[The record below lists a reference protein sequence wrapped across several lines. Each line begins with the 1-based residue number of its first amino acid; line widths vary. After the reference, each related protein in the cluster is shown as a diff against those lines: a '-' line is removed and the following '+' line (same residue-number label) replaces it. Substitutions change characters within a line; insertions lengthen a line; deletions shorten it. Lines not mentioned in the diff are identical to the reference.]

1 MRLTKSFSIPDELER
16 ARANGELVIFA
27 GAGVSVSPPAN
38 LPNFLEL
45 AKQIAEPRVQCS
57 PDYARALD
65 RYLGRAAREGVDV
78 QSRARH
84 LLANGGKHT
93 PLHEDLLALFGDPQT
108 VQLVTT
114 NFDTHFATAL
124 SSVYPHASVPQYVGP
139 ALPPG
144 QKFRGI
150 VQLHGSLANDD
161 FNLVLT
167 DRDFGEA
174 YMAEGWA
181 SRFLTSLFAH
191 STVLFVGYSLG
202 DPIMQYLLHAIPAND
217 RWFALWRHRDAN
229 RGADHRINSVT
240 FGTQSSRKPYLDL
253 NKGIKRWR
261 WYATSTTKGHAHE
274 IGRVVASGPPKS
286 PVDADYLRARLRT
299 SDGLAN
305 FCRLAKTV
313 EWFEWISSNQYL
325 DALFDY
331 RSTVDVRE
339 WAEWC
344 LNNFCTGINPPLL
357 RYARHHSMGVHAAF
371 AAHIVIY
378 LWRESERLARPTVM
392 QLVALLVNNARHH
405 QLNDDIWGYL
415 IGHLVKHDHMECALA
430 LLRVATEVG
439 LEHNQPYEQYDVDDS
454 TAAETSVS
462 LTSKLVLR
470 IAPNRLDY
478 LIEEHLDALVQAD
491 PLSVL
496 LLAEERLLQAY
507 ELLYLASGVEPR
519 FDHLNYGRTSI
530 AAPRT
535 DRHHSVTDILI
546 DLGKGAIEH
555 LAAVSPKSVLSFAAR
570 HDQREG
576 ALLRRLSIYAYS
588 LLDKSYSDD
597 VIKNA
602 ISLRLAG
609 DWKHRPEL
617 YLLLKAHFSSA
628 SVQVQRDFVDNVSN
642 DNWWSED
649 FDEHDEHARF
659 SLAQFLERTHP
670 KNRIA
675 RAFAK
680 RMRGLH
686 PTWQESDKEGLWMRT
701 RVGWGSETPSPISAE
716 ELKLLSPKA
725 AFDTLRD
732 RLQNTSDLGS
742 SYSLQSELQQVVR
755 VNPSWGTEFLISA
768 LAAEPSDSVLTE
780 STLFGMREA
789 VLEEADQLAFLSRV
803 QGPWEAKH
811 ARTFGSVLLKWAG
824 QLGETASLELLDA
837 FDAAADVIYERSGT
851 TESAT
856 SQDGWTER
864 AINHAAGY
872 AAQIWWKVANARDW
886 KDGVYVPSLDDAE
899 RRRWKMVL
907 ADTTPSGAHAR
918 PILGMVT
925 DRLTMAD
932 QPWTQEVIF
941 PAFSF
946 TKGEERAAQL
956 WDGRLM
962 QHQFFWGTLEGLRE
976 QLQELLQRSAE
987 VLPSRA
993 KELGDFIA
1001 LLVAEVEHSRLSK
1014 VALQSFILRAS
1025 EEARESFADS
1035 LPRHLSRLETQPRV
1049 QVWKTLLAP
1058 YWRDRRT
1065 NMPVTLSSAELE
1077 GMFRWLTELPE
1088 VADAVTAELRKS
1100 PLLAVSHADSV
1111 LRRWRDDPEWVEKH
1125 PDAAAG
1131 AILFLLERKSLASWS
1146 TQDAVVILAV
1156 AKKAGATT
1164 ADVAKAAEALIQQF
1178 PELINSARDARL
1190 F

>member
-1 MRLTKSFSIPDELER
+1 
-16 ARANGELVIFA
+16 
-27 GAGVSVSPPAN
+27 
-38 LPNFLEL
+38 
-45 AKQIAEPRVQCS
+45 
-57 PDYARALD
+57 
-65 RYLGRAAREGVDV
+65 
-78 QSRARH
+78 
-84 LLANGGKHT
+84 
-93 PLHEDLLALFGDPQT
+93 
-108 VQLVTT
+108 
-114 NFDTHFATAL
+114 
-124 SSVYPHASVPQYVGP
+124 
-139 ALPPG
+139 
-144 QKFRGI
+144 
-150 VQLHGSLANDD
+150 LHGSLANDD

-217 RWFALWRHRDAN
+217 RWFALWRHSDAN
-229 RGADHRINSVT
+229 RGADHRINSIT

-253 NKGIKRWR
+253 NEGIERWR
-261 WYATSTTKGHAHE
+261 WYATSTAKGHAHE

-339 WAEWC
+339 WADWC
-344 LNNFCTGINPPLL
+344 LNNFCGAINPPLL
-357 RYARHHSMGVHAAF
+357 RYARHHSMGLHAAF
-371 AAHIVIY
+371 ATQMVMY
-378 LWRESERLARPTVM
+378 LWRESERLTPPTVM
-392 QLVALLVNNARHH
+392 QLVALLVNNARYH
-405 QLNDDIWGYL
+405 QLNDDLWGYL
-415 IGHLVKHDHMECALA
+415 IGHLVKHGHTECALA

-439 LEHNQPYEQYDVDDS
+439 LEHNQPYEQYDVDDP
-454 TAAETSVS
+454 TETEKPVP

-470 IAPNRLDY
+470 VAPNRLDY
-478 LIEEHLDALVQAD
+478 VVEEHLDNLVQAD
-491 PLSVL
+491 PLRVL
-496 LLAEERLLQAY
+496 MLAEERLLQAY
-507 ELLYLASGVEPR
+507 EVLNLASGREPR
-519 FDHLNYGRTSI
+519 FDPLNYGRTSI

-535 DRHHSVTDILI
+535 DRHHSLSDILI
-546 DLGKGAIEH
+546 DLGKGAIDH
-555 LAAVSPKSVLSFAAR
+555 LATVSPKSILAFASR
-570 HDQREG
+570 HDESNG
-576 ALLRRLSIYAYS
+576 ALLCRLSIYAYS
-588 LLDKSYSDD
+588 LLGKAYSDE

-602 ISLRLAG
+602 IDLKWG

-617 YLLLKAHFSSA
+617 YLVLKAHFPSA
-628 SVQVQRDFVDNVSN
+628 SARVQREFIDKVST
-642 DNWWSED
+642 DSWWSET

-670 KNRIA
+670 KNRTA
-675 RAFAK
+675 KAFAR

-686 PTWQESDKEGLWMRT
+686 PSWQEADKEGLWMRSHF
-701 RVGWGSETPSPISAE
+701 GWGSETPSPISAE
-716 ELKLLSPKA
+716 EIKVLSPTA
-725 AFDTLRD
+725 AFDALRE
-732 RLQNTSDLGS
+732 RLQKTADLGS

-755 VNPSWGTEFLISA
+755 VDPSWGTEFLISA
-768 LAAEPSDSVLTE
+768 LAAEPSASVLTE

-789 VLEEADQLAFLSRV
+789 VLSEADQLTFLARV
-803 QGPWEAKH
+803 QGPWEAEH

-824 QLGETASLELLDA
+824 QLGEKASIGLLDA
-837 FDAAADVIYERSGT
+837 FDAAADVIYQRSGT

-856 SQDGWTER
+856 SQGGWTER

-899 RRRWKMVL
+899 RRRWHMVL
-907 ADTTPSGAHAR
+907 TDTTPSGAHAR
-918 PILGMVT
+918 PVLGMVT
-925 DRLTMAD
+925 DRLAMAD
-932 QPWTQEVIF
+932 QPWTQDAIF

-946 TKGEERAAQL
+946 AKGEEHAAQL

-962 QHQFFWGTLEGLRE
+962 QNQFFWGTLEGLQE
-976 QLQELLQRSAE
+976 QLRELLQRSAE

-993 KELGDFIA
+993 KELGDFVA

-1014 VALQSFILRAS
+1014 VDLQSFIFRAS

-1035 LPRHLSRLETQPRV
+1035 LPRHLSRLETQPRIR
-1049 QVWKTLLAP
+1049 VWKTLLAP

-1088 VADAVTAELRKS
+1088 VADAVIAELRKS
-1100 PLLAVSHADSV
+1100 PRLAVSHVDNV
-1111 LRRWRDDPEWVEKH
+1111 LRKLKDDTQWIRDH
-1125 PDAAAG
+1125 PNAATG
-1131 AILFLLERKSLASWS
+1131 AVLFLLERNSLEKWS
-1146 TQDAVVILAV
+1146 TEDAVVILIA
-1156 AKKAGATT
+1156 AKEAGALT
-1164 ADVAKAAEALIQQF
+1164 ADVANAAESLIQQF
-1178 PELINSARDARL
+1178 PELIGRVSDARL
-1190 F
+1190 L